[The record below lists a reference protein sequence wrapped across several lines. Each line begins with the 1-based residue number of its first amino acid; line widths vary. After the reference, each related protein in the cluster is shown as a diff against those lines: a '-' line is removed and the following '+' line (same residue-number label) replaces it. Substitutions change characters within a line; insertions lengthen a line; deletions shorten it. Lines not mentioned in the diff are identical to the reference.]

1 MMLDFNPKP
10 AAPSMETNERWEHNA
25 LRVRML
31 RGQWQDDL
39 ESELARHVSRER
51 RAAWGVSDM
60 SSNVFKA
67 TSKSLSA
74 LYNEPPMIGVDASR
88 QEMEGFLGDD
98 GLIYKSGLWA
108 MMQSFQMFTIG
119 CREMFMRVDI
129 SDSNGLLFRPVT
141 PDLIYCESSSGDPN
155 QLRFLYELRL
165 RHHPQSKEVI
175 WTADVFDLRD
185 MKNPKMKIMEVKND
199 GGFGENLTTEY
210 LENEMDGDNY
220 PFRFDD
226 GSPVIPYSI
235 YHAEIT
241 GKLFNSFENAEVVYG
256 SLTAAALYTYWL
268 HLTRDTGF
276 PQRYI
281 AGLQL
286 AGLNIRDT
294 DTAAKRAAIST
305 DPASILVFT
314 QDPDNVGQPMIGQ
327 FQPGGDPSSVLEA
340 VIQYERKVAQMAGIN
355 PGDIERLSGDPR
367 SGYAIAVSKE
377 SMREAQA
384 RYKPSFERGDQMT
397 LSLAAMM
404 ANRFLGYNLP
414 ESGYKIRYARIGLSV
429 EEKREQRADIKEKLA
444 TNLIAPIDAMMELYP
459 DLNEEEAA
467 EKIREIQRQKALFL
481 I

>member
-1 MMLDFNPKP
+1 MMLDFQPKP
-10 AAPSMETNERWEHNA
+10 PAPNMETNERWEMNA

-31 RGQWQDDL
+31 RGQWQEDL
-39 ESELARHVSRER
+39 ELELARHVSRER

-67 TSKSLSA
+67 SSKALSA
-74 LYNEPPMIGVDASR
+74 LYNEPPMIGIDAPR
-88 QEMEGFLGDD
+88 ETMEDFLGDD
-98 GLIYKSGLWA
+98 GLLYQSGLWA

-129 SDSNGLLFRPVT
+129 SDDNGLLFRPVT
-141 PDLIYCESSSGDPN
+141 PDLIYATSSSGNPN

-165 RHHPQSKEVI
+165 RHHPLSNDVV
-175 WTADVFDLRD
+175 WTADVFDLRN
-185 MKNPKMKIMEVKND
+185 MNNPKMKILELKQD
-199 GGFGENLTTEY
+199 GGFGDDWTKNY
-210 LENEMDGDNY
+210 LETEMEGDSY
-220 PFRFDD
+220 PFRFAN
-226 GSPVIPYSI
+226 GEPVIPYSL

-241 GKLFNSFENAEVVYG
+241 GKLFNSFENSEVVYG

-286 AGLNIRDT
+286 AGLNVRDT
-294 DTAAKRAAIST
+294 DSAAKRQAIST
-305 DPASILVFT
+305 DPASILVFQ

-327 FQPGGDPSSVLEA
+327 FQPGGDPSTTLDA

-367 SGYAIAVSKE
+367 SGYAIAISKE
-377 SMREAQA
+377 SMREAQM
-384 RYKPSFERGDQMT
+384 RYKPAMERGDQMT

-404 ANRFLGYNLP
+404 ANRFLGYNIP

-429 EEKREQRADIKEKLA
+429 DEKREQREDIKIKLESS
-444 TNLIAPIDAMMELYP
+444 LIAPIDAMMELYP
-459 DLNEEEAA
+459 DLSEEEAA

-481 I
+481 L